1 MISNGVQH
9 HPRSRLSCCYMNPEA
24 KSKHP
29 LEVDAAA
36 EWGCSA
42 TREEMLTQG
51 QCPLPGAPFPPP
63 WSTTQAQQQVWVC
76 LCTELKNC
84 VPVTEAA
91 QDRVAIVMLPPVQ
104 PRLPMKSPAAPR
116 RFLQGSAAA
125 PRRFLRGSAA
135 APLSGEAV
143 GMVLR
148 GGLSGGGDG
157 VLRGGAGSPRSCSAP
172 LTPQAPTWR
181 PPHPGA
187 HEPTRGGVFTS
198 QKKSREQAQRLCF
211 ELKAELGGLN
221 FKARGWLVN

>member
-1 MISNGVQH
+1 MDSV
-9 HPRSRLSCCYMNPEA
+9 PF
-24 KSKHP
+24 
-29 LEVDAAA
+29 
-36 EWGCSA
+36 
-42 TREEMLTQG
+42 
-51 QCPLPGAPFPPP
+51 PGAAFPPP

-91 QDRVAIVMLPPVQ
+91 QDRVVIAVLPPVQ
-104 PRLPMKSPAAPR
+104 PRLPMKSP
-116 RFLQGSAAA
+116 AA

-148 GGLSGGGDG
+148 GGPSGSGDG

-172 LTPQAPTWR
+172 LTPQAPTGA

-198 QKKSREQAQRLCF
+198 QKKGENKPKGFALSAKQ
-211 ELKAELGGLN
+211 N
-221 FKARGWLVN
+221 LVV